1 MKIKELKINGFGKL
15 ENKEIKFN
23 DKINV
28 VYGANEAGKSTLLK
42 FVTAMFYGL
51 SKNKNGQNVPDIEKF
66 RPWKVEEF
74 SGKLKYEMDNKNTFE
89 IYRDFKKKNPKI
101 FNENLEDISKEFNID
116 KTKGNQFFYDQT
128 GLEEEIFL
136 SSVVTKQTEV
146 KLDEKSQNNIIQK
159 ISNILGTGEDSSS
172 YEKIVSKLKK
182 KINEEI
188 GTSNTKEKPINIIE
202 KRIEQIEKEKLE
214 LERYQDYKFEIE
226 EEIKNKKNQIVKQ
239 KEKLE
244 TLKAANIQLES
255 VKSEETKINV
265 AKKLVEN
272 TKQEILN
279 FEKINKK
286 ENTTVNSK
294 LNIKSIVVLI
304 LLVFASILA
313 IIFAKNIII
322 KLLPAIIT
330 IAFAVSILVI
340 NKRKSAE
347 VKVKRKEY
355 KEKLRAL
362 ENKLRIQEE
371 ESNQLEKV
379 YNNAILEICKKYN
392 VSDVNRIIEEI
403 NKIQSSINEL
413 TLTLHT
419 TEIDNNN
426 IRPKL
431 ERYINFEEE
440 LESLKE
446 DRKELERKRFEIQ
459 KTIEVLEL
467 AYNKMKEEVTPKFTE
482 KLSKT
487 IYEISNGK

>member
-487 IYEISNGK
+487 IL